1 MVQILSDNT
10 NLSSPSTTPNP
21 TCSTRVTDGSNQP
34 AFAPARN
41 ILLRW
46 TDCSHNI
53 HIHSTQRHHIH
64 SQHRRHYE
72 TMPPLHNFTTQCT
85 TVRVVSVKPQL
96 HQPQTQCGSVKQHVI
111 IGADDAVWHRYCN
124 PLCICVGVYVCV
136 WVCMWVYVSMTKGKP
151 LNGTT

>member
-1 MVQILSDNT
+1 MCSSDLRGGQQANQSSPNMAAKTVHACLCVCNRLRVAMETSRISKMRHFNDVMPIQQGQSTEGIIETEQPVMVQILSDNT

-53 HIHSTQRHHIH
+53 HIRSTQRHHIH
-64 SQHRRHYE
+64 SQAR
-72 TMPPLHNFTTQCT
+72 
-85 TVRVVSVKPQL
+85 
-96 HQPQTQCGSVKQHVI
+96 QH
-111 IGADDAVWHRYCN
+111 
-124 PLCICVGVYVCV
+124 
-136 WVCMWVYVSMTKGKP
+136 
-151 LNGTT
+151 